1 MARYNPL
8 KALTGKKNRRRYKA
22 VKRGIGKVE
31 QLASK
36 VAMISSLI
44 NVEKKHIDTNYT
56 TAENIEV
63 TNGMVKAL
71 TCTAHGDASNQR
83 NGNSIKLY
91 SYQINGR
98 IRQLASTNSAAHV
111 KIWLV
116 AFDGTAEGTPTMSEF
131 LDTDAAGNYSSM
143 SLRNPDRMGDFKVI
157 KQLKIK
163 IPQRTVSTERTDA
176 VFSMYGKFR
185 GMHQRYTS
193 STAASVST
201 NALYLFFVTDDG
213 TTASSNAVELA
224 QYQARINY
232 VDN

>member
-1 MARYNPL
+1 MKYNPI
-8 KALTGKKNRRRYKA
+8 KAFTGKKNRRRFAKA
-22 VKRGIGKVE
+22 KSLYGKVANV
-31 QLASK
+31 ASK
-36 VAMISSLI
+36 VAYLSSLV

-71 TCTAHGDASNQR
+71 TATAHGDASNQR

-98 IRQLASTNSAAHV
+98 IRQLASTNSASYV
-111 KIWLV
+111 KVWLV
-116 AFDGTAEGTPTMSEF
+116 AFDGTAEGTPTISEF
-131 LDTDAAGNYSSM
+131 LDADAAGNYSSM

-157 KQLKIK
+157 KQLKLK

-176 VFSMYGKFR
+176 IFSMFGKFK

-193 STAASVST
+193 STAASIST
-201 NALYLFFVTDDG
+201 NALYLFFTTDDG
-213 TTASSNAVELA
+213 TTASTNAVELA